1 MTFGERRAIDQRRL
15 KQHRGTRNDDMTG
28 REIQVVMLRPG
39 EEVGANAVLLK
50 YGVGREYT
58 GGRCVRYRSRIAV
71 STVAERLESCAG
83 GTAVPRRLQKQYAR
97 KQPLRSS
104 SVEKA
109 RSLGKVG

>member
-1 MTFGERRAIDQRRL
+1 MML
-15 KQHRGTRNDDMTG
+15 
-28 REIQVVMLRPG
+28 LRPG

-83 GTAVPRRLQKQYAR
+83 GTAVSPDDCRNNMQESNHSAVVVSTKLG
-97 KQPLRSS
+97 RSGR
-104 SVEKA
+104 E
-109 RSLGKVG
+109 GK